1 MDYSLVPTTHVGVL
15 KPPFTP
21 ALRKLIS
28 SPDFYGHCTH
38 VPHTHIDTHAH
49 KINEEVFL
57 KDEKIGKHCSTY
69 IFSLDGEV

>member
-1 MDYSLVPTTHVGVL
+1 MLRRAAEMVEWLRGVPMDYSLVPTTHVGVL

-21 ALRKLIS
+21 TLGKLIS

-49 KINEEVFL
+49 QINEEVFL
-57 KDEKIGKHCSTY
+57 KD
-69 IFSLDGEV
+69 